1 MRKKI
6 IAGNWKMNTDKTSA
20 VALFNDITENYD
32 TYGLHEKKQVVLA
45 PPFPFLNIALDKS
58 ADYPYLYVAAQN
70 CSEHDKG
77 AYTGEVSAHMLAS
90 VCVKYVLVGHSERRQ
105 YFNEGDLL
113 LLEKIKQAQR
123 NEIIPIF
130 CCGEPLEIRMANEHF
145 KFIKAQLDNCIF
157 QLNEEGIKNLVI
169 AYEPIWAIGTGQTA
183 SPEQAQEVHAFIREE
198 LARHYSKEVA
208 DSISILYGGSVN
220 WKNAMDL
227 FGCAD
232 IDGGLV
238 GGASLKADEFAEIIC
253 SIK

>member
-6 IAGNWKMNTDKTSA
+6 IAGNWKMNMEKASA
-20 VALFNDITENYD
+20 ETLVDTITENYD
-32 TYGLHEKKQVVLA
+32 TFGLHEKKQVVIA
-45 PPFPFLNIALDKS
+45 PPFPFLPIALDKS

-70 CSEHDKG
+70 CSEHEKG
-77 AYTGEVSAHMLAS
+77 AYTGEVSAAMLAS
-90 VCVKYVLVGHSERRQ
+90 ICVKYVLVGHSERRQ

-123 NEIIPIF
+123 NEITPIF

-145 KFIKAQLDNCIF
+145 KFIKAQLDNCIL
-157 QLNEEGIKNLVI
+157 QLNEEEIKNLVI

-198 LARHYSKEVA
+198 LAMRYSKEVA
-208 DSISILYGGSVN
+208 DAISILYGGSVN
-220 WKNAMDL
+220 GKNAMDL
-227 FGCAD
+227 FSCAD

-238 GGASLKADEFAEIIC
+238 GGASLKADEFADIIC
-253 SIK
+253 SMK